1 MKSTKSLRLEGVSK
15 SSREFQV
22 SQFTI
27 PNIFT
32 NAFFSQTRSS
42 GYAIAMLVRFCLME
56 QTVSRTC
63 SKSHHSSDRTRSLKL
78 SASSPKAPA
87 STSTCAGSFFHW
99 DHLTTTEFFH
109 ACQLTLHI
117 VFSSFTLSFQF
128 LFWCIYSAL
137 TSNKNLWHVFCWFYC
152 FSRGY
157 NNKNEDRRKSKFKL
171 NSGNPKKFKSKVKSK
186 IQILKFIGPRVVCF
200 RWGMYTYE
208 RTIQLLRVLCFWFY
222 F

>member
-1 MKSTKSLRLEGVSK
+1 MFEVAPQLGPYEIFEIERIITKGSCFDFDLR
-15 SSREFQV
+15 RF
-22 SQFTI
+22 
-27 PNIFT
+27 IFP
-32 NAFFSQTRSS
+32 
-42 GYAIAMLVRFCLME
+42 L
-56 QTVSRTC
+56 
-63 SKSHHSSDRTRSLKL
+63 
-78 SASSPKAPA
+78 
-87 STSTCAGSFFHW
+87 GSF
-99 DHLTTTEFFH
+99 DHDWIIPYVSITV
-109 ACQLTLHI
+109 HI

-152 FSRGY
+152 FSCGY
-157 NNKNEDRRKSKFKL
+157 NNKNEDIRKSKVNL
-171 NSGNPKKFKSKVKSK
+171 NSGDPRKFKSKVKSK